1 MNQQQLHKAIG
12 NTDIYVIDQI
22 LKQRSLA
29 GQHILDAG
37 CARGR
42 NLNWFYQNSF
52 DISGIDID
60 SKFIA
65 EAKELYPNSVSAFQI
80 GNLDALPYAD
90 ARFDHIL
97 CCAVLHFAED
107 ENQFTAMFSELIRVL
122 KPEGSLLIR
131 MASDIGLDGNAPI
144 IKYQVT
150 GQKGT
155 YYLTRDRISKLLEEF
170 SIELLEPVKSTNVQD
185 ERSMTTLLIKKTH

>member
-1 MNQQQLHKAIG
+1 MNQQELHKAIG

-22 LKQRSLA
+22 LKQRYLT

-37 CARGR
+37 YARGR
-42 NLNWFYQNSF
+42 NLNWFHQNNF
-52 DISGIDID
+52 EIAGIDVD
-60 SKFIA
+60 SNFIA
-65 EAKELYPNSVSAFQI
+65 EAKKIYPNSASAFQI

-90 ARFDHIL
+90 ASFDHIL
-97 CCAVLHFAED
+97 CCAVLHFAEN
-107 ENQFTAMFSELIRVL
+107 EKQFTAMFSELIRVL

-131 MASDIGLDGNAPI
+131 MASDIGLDGKAPI

-155 YYLTRDRISKLLEEF
+155 YYLKRDRISRLLKEF
-170 SIELLEPVKSTNVQD
+170 PIELLEPVKSTNVQD
-185 ERSMTTLLIKKTH
+185 ERSMTTLLLKKTH